1 VTNGLI
7 DFVLVSVALLAIGIY
22 GLAVKRNAIRMLFAV
37 EMIIN
42 SANLN
47 LVAFARFIPNSQGQT
62 LALFSIAVAA
72 AEVAVGLALVI
83 VAYRMHKNI
92 DIADFRSLKG
102 ECRI

>member
-102 ECRI
+102 